1 VRGGKEKI
9 YGGWGG
15 ERGKILGRTGKLC
28 PEKGIDRERGDC
40 DKGRLENSKIFHPP
54 PLYISKSMA
63 DSDSPTPKPPPPP
76 KAAAKHKTS
85 TVPLKKETVRI
96 TLKARPQGDDETATA
111 PTSPAGGVSEDTA
124 TAPVAAPAGPRSPA
138 VRPAGAKTIPLAK
151 APAARPAGAKT
162 IPLAKAPAAGRPTQ
176 ALAAARPATGARP
189 LPKATVQLQKS
200 QPLAG
205 GQPPTAE
212 LQKAGIPGAA
222 VTAVTENIE
231 VEDAEDNI
239 MPFAI
244 LVLILAIVVLGIEL
258 WTKFGG

>member
-1 VRGGKEKI
+1 
-9 YGGWGG
+9 
-15 ERGKILGRTGKLC
+15 
-28 PEKGIDRERGDC
+28 
-40 DKGRLENSKIFHPP
+40 
-54 PLYISKSMA
+54 
-63 DSDSPTPKPPPPP
+63 
-76 KAAAKHKTS
+76 
-85 TVPLKKETVRI
+85 
-96 TLKARPQGDDETATA
+96 
-111 PTSPAGGVSEDTA
+111 
-124 TAPVAAPAGPRSPA
+124 
-138 VRPAGAKTIPLAK
+138 
-151 APAARPAGAKT
+151 
-162 IPLAKAPAAGRPTQ
+162 
-176 ALAAARPATGARP
+176 

>member
-1 VRGGKEKI
+1 
-9 YGGWGG
+9 
-15 ERGKILGRTGKLC
+15 
-28 PEKGIDRERGDC
+28 
-40 DKGRLENSKIFHPP
+40 
-54 PLYISKSMA
+54 MA
-63 DSDSPTPKPPPPP
+63 DSDPPTPKPPPPP

-111 PTSPAGGVSEDTA
+111 PTATAPTAPAAGGVSDDTV
-124 TAPVAAPAGPRSPA
+124 TAPVAAAPGPPRAPA

-176 ALAAARPATGARP
+176 PLAGGPVTGARP

-200 QPLAG
+200 QPLGG
-205 GQPPTAE
+205 GQPPTAA
-212 LQKAGIPGAA
+212 LQKAGAPMGAVAA
-222 VTAVTENIE
+222 VTESIDE
-231 VEDAEDNI
+231 DDAEANI

-244 LVLILAIVVLGIEL
+244 LVLILALVVLGIEV
-258 WTKFGG
+258 WTVLEKP